1 MFTFIM
7 GIFLVL
13 HGLVHLLYAGQS
25 WRVFELRPDMTW
37 PDGSWLISKL
47 FSQEIARMLAGVSL
61 VIATLG
67 FLAGG
72 VGLFLSQDW
81 WQPSTLA
88 AAVFSML
95 VFVIFWDGKPKELA
109 DQGGVGVLIDLAILA
124 AILFFHWPSV

>member
-1 MFTFIM
+1 MFAIVM
-7 GIFLVL
+7 GVFLIL

-37 PDGSWLISKL
+37 PDGSWLISKI
-47 FSQEIARMLAGVSL
+47 FSQEFVRMLAGVSL

-72 VGLFLSQDW
+72 LGLFLRQAW
-81 WQPSTLA
+81 WQPSTLGA
-88 AAVFSML
+88 AAFSML
-95 VFVIFWDGKPKELA
+95 AFVLFWDGKSKELA

-124 AILFFHWPSV
+124 AILIFQWPSA

>member
-1 MFTFIM
+1 MFVIVM
-7 GIFLVL
+7 GIFLIL

-25 WRVFELRPDMTW
+25 WRMFELRPQMTW
-37 PDGSWLISKL
+37 PDGSWSSSKK
-47 FSQEIARMLAGVSL
+47 FSQEIVRTLAGVSL

-72 VGLFLSQDW
+72 VGLFLRQAW
-81 WQPSTLA
+81 WQSSTLA

-95 VFVIFWDGKPKELA
+95 VFVIFWDGKSKDLA